1 MKKLIALLLLFPQS
15 GVFAQNLTLDSCI
28 NSAFRNFEFQADR
41 ADFITQSELSIKNA
55 NKAWLPTLELDASF
69 TWQNENI
76 TIPVGINVPGI
87 ESPSVPLNFNRIL
100 VNFTQNIYDGST
112 SSRTKDLAAQ
122 TLKINQVSVEQQQ
135 INLESKV
142 SALFMGVLLAREQ
155 KKILNSKSDLLE
167 ERLDVMEG
175 ALEYGGSMP
184 ATILSLET
192 EILKVEQ
199 QKTEITYQVKALTA
213 QLSEITGL
221 SITEDDSF
229 ENPNAVLVSSAS
241 PSSRPEIRLLDLQS
255 EQLEVQK
262 SLKMTSRNPRVFA
275 FGNVG
280 AGNPGYDIF
289 AEQEISP
296 MVFVGLGVKWN
307 IIDWNY
313 NRNEMTMIQLQQNQL
328 DRVKSRM
335 VSTFNE
341 QTNAEKREI
350 EMLNEQLKRDEK
362 ILQLQNSLTQI
373 KSAQLE
379 NGVITSTEYLEAVDQ
394 LTEFK
399 TQQKVHELSLVMAII
414 NYNLIN
420 ENPVQ

>member
-1 MKKLIALLLLFPQS
+1 
-15 GVFAQNLTLDSCI
+15 
-28 NSAFRNFEFQADR
+28 
-41 ADFITQSELSIKNA
+41 
-55 NKAWLPTLELDASF
+55 
-69 TWQNENI
+69 
-76 TIPVGINVPGI
+76 
-87 ESPSVPLNFNRIL
+87 
-100 VNFTQNIYDGST
+100 
-112 SSRTKDLAAQ
+112 
-122 TLKINQVSVEQQQ
+122 VSVEQQQ